1 MNKIL
6 MSKVDEVFDFDKNH
20 YKFDKDNSYF
30 LEISDLDKK
39 VSLVILENTNI
50 TLNILGNR
58 VNLDLY
64 IRVSKNSTLV
74 INSFITCGSMNVNCI
89 LEESNASFK
98 LYNSILATN
107 DSLNKI
113 EVKHLSAYTNSYLK
127 NHGFSLDGAKIV
139 FDVASYVPKESECCV
154 AKQDN
159 KIIQDENSLSQINP
173 NLYIDNYD
181 VEASHSAYVGEFKEE
196 EIFYLMSRGLTL
208 EDARFLLT
216 KSFLVG
222 SMKMDDKVL
231 EKYCGSVVKFF
242 NKEV

>member
-6 MSKVDEVFDFDKNH
+6 MDRVDEFDLSKKSYEFS
-20 YKFDKDNSYF
+20 KDNSYF
-30 LEISDLDKK
+30 LEVND
-39 VSLVILENTNI
+39 LENEICLVVLENVNI

-58 VNLDLY
+58 VNLDFR
-64 IRVSKNSTLV
+64 IKVGRNSTLV
-74 INSFITCGSMNVNCI
+74 INSFIISGSMNVTCV
-89 LEESNASFK
+89 LEDVNASFK
-98 LYNSILATN
+98 LHNSILATN
-107 DSLNKI
+107 DILNKI
-113 EVKHLSAYTNSYLK
+113 TVKHLAKNTNSYLK
-127 NHGFSLDGAKIV
+127 NHGFSLDKAKVI
-139 FDVASYVPKESECCV
+139 FDVASYVPNEASNCIV
-154 AKQDN
+154 KQDN
-159 KIIQDENSLSQINP
+159 KIIQEENSSSQINP

-208 EDARFLLT
+208 QDSKFLLL

-222 SMKMDDKVL
+222 NMDVDNEVL